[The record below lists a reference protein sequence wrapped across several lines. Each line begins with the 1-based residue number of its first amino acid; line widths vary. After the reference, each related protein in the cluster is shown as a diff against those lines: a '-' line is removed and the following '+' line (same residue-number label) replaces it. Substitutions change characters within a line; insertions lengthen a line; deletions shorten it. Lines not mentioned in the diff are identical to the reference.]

1 MQLNNIKS
9 LLLKSLNKTGKADQI
24 LSSIIYKSIIGDF
37 LEIKKID
44 ITVYV
49 ISVKMRGNVIL
60 IKTNK
65 PILNTE
71 LLSIE
76 NILVKNISSKLNN
89 IGIIIK
95 DIKLR
100 FK

>member
-9 LLLKSLNKTGKADQI
+9 LLLKSLNKTWKADQI

-49 ISVKMRGNVIL
+49 ISVKMRWNVIL

-89 IGIIIK
+89 IWIIIK